1 MDSRWSRGSQVESKA
16 TGRRPWRDAGLIS
29 QWEAGKTKPPL
40 ASLVLLSQVFDRP
53 LTGLVGHGMAYP
65 GELVEDERELT
76 LLYVFR
82 KVPPETR
89 DFFIAMCRG
98 AITTGNVV
106 ALPTPGIP
114 KAS

>member
-1 MDSRWSRGSQVESKA
+1 MESKA